1 MKNSSFINEFHVLI
15 EVFMIV
21 LALFSGALLLVVL
34 FAPVTSL
41 QLARIEQIDITISF
55 IFLTEFIIRFVT
67 ARSKR
72 DFLRKSWWELLAA
85 IPVSNEITE
94 ALRLLRLLRIGR
106 LLLHIEFIREKRTS
120 RRT

>member
-1 MKNSSFINEFHVLI
+1 
-15 EVFMIV
+15 MIV

-41 QLARIEQIDITISF
+41 QLARIEQIDITIAF

-72 DFLRKSWWELLAA
+72 DFLRKS
-85 IPVSNEITE
+85 S
-94 ALRLLRLLRIGR
+94 
-106 LLLHIEFIREKRTS
+106 
-120 RRT
+120 

>member
-1 MKNSSFINEFHVLI
+1 MKNLSFINEFHVLI

-41 QLARIEQIDITISF
+41 QLARIEQVDITIAF